1 MPEIKQTISVSR
13 GKTAIEHD
21 LREHTPNNVDA
32 SMSKYNV
39 VLINELGG
47 KSLAEYTNEYMKPYI
62 EEYNKKQRRSDRK
75 KSYDYA
81 SDYTEE
87 QNHMQTSRQNYT
99 AGQLAYEYVIQF
111 GDHNSLDVNEVIAD
125 KYLYEDTV
133 EMFREFIDNYQ
144 ESYPHMKIVLAT
156 VHMDEP
162 KGTPH
167 MHILVQPIG
176 EGYKQGLSHQI
187 SLTKALA
194 CDGFERSDVRK
205 ERLSL
210 TRWQDDMKDNIM
222 EPILGRHMYVREYKD
237 GEKHH
242 MPVALYKKTM
252 EEKDAILLDAFHEAD
267 SITYEAKSS
276 SKQIIE
282 NAEEKAKKLI
292 REAEE
297 EVDDIMDEKNT
308 LINGKGLA
316 WGANTPYEDWPMEA
330 LKQEREFFLEGT
342 PGETD
347 VDNMSLPQL
356 KLEYNK
362 WGKKYDKLVDGYDRA
377 DGTHILGYNELVKRH
392 KELMEEPA
400 RLLQTDAGKK
410 IIDDA
415 KEEIVQTVYQK
426 IMHDIMGFVETYI
439 FGSIKRHLVEPLYK
453 AIDEMMY
460 GHSFKLN
467 DNDRKILK
475 RAINS
480 SVDEVTEEYSIGK
493 RIEENVRDNM
503 PSISLIEKEV
513 QEQIQRRPRMHR

>member
-1 MPEIKQTISVSR
+1 
-13 GKTAIEHD
+13 
-21 LREHTPNNVDA
+21 
-32 SMSKYNV
+32 
-39 VLINELGG
+39 
-47 KSLAEYTNEYMKPYI
+47 
-62 EEYNKKQRRSDRK
+62 
-75 KSYDYA
+75 
-81 SDYTEE
+81 
-87 QNHMQTSRQNYT
+87 
-99 AGQLAYEYVIQF
+99 
-111 GDHNSLDVNEVIAD
+111 
-125 KYLYEDTV
+125 
-133 EMFREFIDNYQ
+133 
-144 ESYPHMKIVLAT
+144 
-156 VHMDEP
+156 
-162 KGTPH
+162 
-167 MHILVQPIG
+167 
-176 EGYKQGLSHQI
+176 
-187 SLTKALA
+187 
-194 CDGFERSDVRK
+194 
-205 ERLSL
+205 
-210 TRWQDDMKDNIM
+210 MKDNIM
-222 EPILGRHMYVREYKD
+222 EPILIRHMYVRKYKD

-242 MPVALYKKTM
+242 MPMALYKKTM
-252 EEKDAILLDAFHEAD
+252 EEKDVI
-267 SITYEAKSS
+267 
-276 SKQIIE
+276 
-282 NAEEKAKKLI
+282 
-292 REAEE
+292 
-297 EVDDIMDEKNT
+297 
-308 LINGKGLA
+308 INGKGLA

-356 KLEYNK
+356 KVEYNK

-400 RLLQTDAGKK
+400 RLLLTDAGKK

-467 DNDRKILK
+467 DNDRKILQ

>member
-39 VLINELGG
+39 VLMNELGG
-47 KSLAEYTNEYMKPYI
+47 KTLAEYTNEYMKSYI
-62 EEYNKKQRRSDRK
+62 DEYNKKQRRSDRK

-81 SDYTEE
+81 SDYIEE

-111 GDHNSLDVNEVIAD
+111 GDHNSLDVNEVISD
-125 KYLYEDTV
+125 EYLYEDTI
-133 EMFREFIDNYQ
+133 EMFREFIDKYQ
-144 ESYPHMKIVLAT
+144 EAYPHMKIVLAT

-194 CDGFERSDVRK
+194 CDGFERSDARK

-210 TRWQDDMKDNIM
+210 TRWQDDIKDNIM
-222 EPILGRHMYVREYKD
+222 EPILDRHMYVREYKD

-242 MPVALYKKTM
+242 MPIALYKKTM

-267 SITYEAKSS
+267 SITDEAKSS

-292 REAEE
+292 SEAADEVGDLMEE
-297 EVDDIMDEKNT
+297 KDT

-330 LKQEREFFLEGT
+330 LKQEREFFLDGT

-347 VDNMSLPQL
+347 IDNMSLPQL
-356 KLEYNK
+356 KVEYNK
-362 WGKKYDKLVDGYDRA
+362 WMTKYNRMVEGYDRA
-377 DGTHILGYNELVKRH
+377 DGVHILGYSELMKRN
-392 KELMEEPA
+392 KELSEVPEK
-400 RLLQTDAGKK
+400 LLETEAGKK
-410 IIDDA
+410 MIQDT
-415 KEEIVQTVYQK
+415 KNEIVQTVYQK
-426 IMHDIMGFVETYI
+426 ITHNIMGFVDIYI

-467 DNDRKILK
+467 DNDRKILQ

-480 SVDEVTEEYSIGK
+480 SVDEVTDEYSIGK
-493 RIEENVRDNM
+493 RIEEKVRDNM
-503 PSISLIEKEV
+503 PSITAIEKEV
-513 QEQIQRRPRMHR
+513 QEQIQRRSRIHR